1 LPAVSADSTV
11 SNNISTPA
19 EFTERYEA
27 MLRYY
32 GMEGEKIRTGRA
44 HENGD
49 IEQRHHRFKRAVD
62 QEVKGGMGSLGCF
75 VLPFLRF

>member
-1 LPAVSADSTV
+1 
-11 SNNISTPA
+11 
-19 EFTERYEA
+19 